1 MKEFLDKNKIEY
13 KNINLY
19 EQAAVH
25 RSFINENPRF
35 ELGHNERLEFLGDAV
50 LELIVT
56 DFLYVK
62 YPHHAEGDMT
72 SYRSALVNANTLSE
86 VALNLNL
93 NDYLKLSRGEA
104 KEIEITRARMSILAD
119 TYEALLGAMY
129 IDIGYDACRKWVTKT
144 LLVNTDEI
152 IKGGNY
158 KDSKSHVQEKSQEK
172 LQITPTYKIIN
183 ESGPDHDK
191 VFIVGIYF
199 DEKEIAKGE
208 GKSKQLGEVDAAKNA
223 ITKMGWDK

>member
-1 MKEFLDKNKIEY
+1 MKDFLDKYKIEY

-19 EQAAVH
+19 EQSAVH
-25 RSFINENPRF
+25 RSFINENPKF

-56 DFLYVK
+56 DFLYAK

-72 SYRSALVNANTLSE
+72 SYRSALVNATALSE

-93 NDYLKLSRGEA
+93 NDYLKLSKGEA
-104 KEIEITRARMSILAD
+104 KEAEITRARMSILAD

-129 IDIGYDACRKWVTKT
+129 IDLGYNACRKWVTKT
-144 LLVNTDEI
+144 LLVNTDDI
-152 IKGGNY
+152 VKGGSH

-172 LQITPTYKIIN
+172 LQVTPTYKIID

-191 VFIVGIYF
+191 IFIVGIF
-199 DEKEIAKGE
+199 FNEKEIAKGE

>member
-1 MKEFLDKNKIEY
+1 MQDFLIKNNINY

-19 EQAAVH
+19 NQAVVH

-56 DFLYVK
+56 DFIYAK
-62 YPHHAEGDMT
+62 YPHSAEGDMT
-72 SYRSALVNANTLSE
+72 SYRSALVNAETLSK
-86 VALNLNL
+86 VALSLDL
-93 NDYLKLSRGEA
+93 NDYLKLSKGEA
-104 KEIEITRARMSILAD
+104 KEKEITRARMSMLAD

-129 IDIGYDACRKWVTKT
+129 LDMGYGECNKWVIKT
-144 LLVNTDEI
+144 LLINTEEI
-152 IKGGNY
+152 TRGGAY
-158 KDSKSHVQEKSQEK
+158 KDFKSLVQEKAQEK
-172 LQITPTYKIIN
+172 YQVTPTYKIIN

-191 VFIVGIYF
+191 LFLVGIYF

-208 GKSKQLGEVDAAKNA
+208 GKSKQLAEVDAAKNA
-223 ITKMGWDK
+223 VKKMGWE